1 MFHFIKK
8 SKKIISEISD
18 NIHVSICIPI
28 YDEINRFKTSKQH
41 QNGEDFLNV
50 KLKQCEELFGE
61 NEKITFNLLLIDDG
75 CPNKTGKFIE
85 RYIKDNNIEK
95 SNVIYL
101 EDCIKNGILR
111 YINDVNESRKGG
123 AIYYGLYYSIH
134 KLPKIKKKH
143 IIIYTDADI
152 STDLRQCGLLLDKI
166 NEKDSCCIACRHLPD
181 SITIKK
187 GSRSVRAKI
196 HSYFWKQ
203 LFEEIN
209 YLSDTQ
215 TSFKAFDSKIIPN
228 LLDNINEFKFCFDI
242 EILLKCN
249 KLSKISQIPIYW
261 KDSPNESKTNKL
273 EYYLEILQSMSKL
286 YKVYVKDKTQH
297 KDKISNYLDN
307 ITINEYEN
315 LLNNYSKDNLNL
327 LFY

>member
-1 MFHFIKK
+1 MSHFIEK
-8 SKKIISEISD
+8 SKNIINKISV
-18 NIHVSICIPI
+18 NIHISICIPI
-28 YDEINRFKTSKQH
+28 YDEINRFKTQNEH
-41 QNGEDFLNV
+41 PNGEDFLNV
-50 KLKQCEELFGE
+50 KLKQCEELFEE
-61 NEKITFNLLLIDDG
+61 NKKITFNLLLIDDG

-101 EDCIKNGILR
+101 EDCIKNGIFR
-111 YINDVNESRKGG
+111 NINNVNDSRKGA
-123 AIYYGLYYSIH
+123 AIYYGFYYSIH

-152 STDLRQCGLLLDKI
+152 STDLRQCGLLIEKI
-166 NEKDSCCIACRHLPD
+166 LEGYSSCIACRHLPE

-196 HSYFWKQ
+196 HSYFWKK

-228 LLDNINEFKFCFDI
+228 LLDNINEFKFSFDI

-286 YKVYVKDKTQH
+286 YKIYIKDKTGE
-297 KDKISNYLDN
+297 KDKISLYLENMSIEEYKKILN
-307 ITINEYEN
+307 IWKCY
-315 LLNNYSKDNLNL
+315 
-327 LFY
+327 